1 MLSWHFLIRHHINFP
16 LSDSEGGDNKSDM
29 LFFCL
34 PAEECKAFTCV
45 GVGCDKPFFLPK
57 HSLQRQLRS
66 SSLFHYIFRMF
77 MFTNLFPKNDQ
88 IINGT
93 ITVQRSSERKNK
105 DSKVSKAS
113 ILSKTSILKNSFF
126 FSYLKEYEKSFL
138 AFDLVPGFKCRL
150 TSAKS
155 LQREQSFL

>member
-1 MLSWHFLIRHHINFP
+1 
-16 LSDSEGGDNKSDM
+16 
-29 LFFCL
+29 
-34 PAEECKAFTCV
+34 
-45 GVGCDKPFFLPK
+45 
-57 HSLQRQLRS
+57 
-66 SSLFHYIFRMF
+66 
-77 MFTNLFPKNDQ
+77 MFTNLFPKIDQ

-93 ITVQRSSERKNK
+93 ITIQRSSERKNR